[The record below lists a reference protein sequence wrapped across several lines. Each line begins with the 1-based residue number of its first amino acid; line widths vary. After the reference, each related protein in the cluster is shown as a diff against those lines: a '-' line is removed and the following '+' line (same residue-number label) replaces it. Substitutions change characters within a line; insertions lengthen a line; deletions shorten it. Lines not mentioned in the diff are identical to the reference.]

1 MTVGRRSFLVVGGGI
16 AGMSAAIALARTGAK
31 VRLVEVDPDWRVY
44 GAGITI
50 TGATYCAFAELG
62 LLDELCARGF
72 GALGGT
78 RLCLADGAP
87 FADLDAATLRPGL
100 PPIGGIMRPVLH
112 EMLARTTREAGV
124 EVCLGTTVED
134 WQDAVNGVTATLSDA
149 TRGDYAAIVIADGAS
164 SPNRARLFPDGPVPT
179 YTGQYC
185 WRLVAERPAGI
196 DRGHIYS
203 APPIFA
209 GLIPTSPTAMYL
221 WLLEP
226 RAEKTRIAPDTAHI
240 ALRKIMAPFGGL
252 LGRLRDGLDANSVI
266 IVRPLEAVLVPPP
279 WHRGRA
285 ILIGDAAHATTPH
298 LASGAG
304 IAIEDAVLLA
314 RLLGATTDVED
325 AFARFSALRF
335 ERCRD
340 VVDSS
345 IAIGALQQTD
355 AATPAQLGA
364 LIGAAEHRLQ
374 IDIWSQAQAAA

>member
-1 MTVGRRSFLVVGGGI
+1 MTVERRSFLVVGGGI

-78 RLCLADGAP
+78 RLCLADGEP
-87 FADLDAATLRPGL
+87 FADLEAASLRPGI

-134 WQDAVNGVTATLSDA
+134 WQDAANGVTATLSDG

-164 SPNRARLFPDGPVPT
+164 SPNRARLFPEGPAPT

-226 RAEKTRIAPDTAHI
+226 RAEKTRIAPDSRTH
-240 ALRKIMAPFGGL
+240 RAPQDHGTVRRASRQASRRP
-252 LGRLRDGLDANSVI
+252 GR
-266 IVRPLEAVLVPPP
+266 
-279 WHRGRA
+279 
-285 ILIGDAAHATTPH
+285 
-298 LASGAG
+298 
-304 IAIEDAVLLA
+304 
-314 RLLGATTDVED
+314 
-325 AFARFSALRF
+325 
-335 ERCRD
+335 
-340 VVDSS
+340 
-345 IAIGALQQTD
+345 
-355 AATPAQLGA
+355 QLGDRRPSA
-364 LIGAAEHRLQ
+364 GGGTGPAAVASRAGDPDRRRGPRNDAPSRFRGGHRDRGCGAPRT
-374 IDIWSQAQAAA
+374 AARRDDGR

>member
-1 MTVGRRSFLVVGGGI
+1 MTVTRRSFLVVGGGI
-16 AGMSAAIALARTGAK
+16 AGMSAAIALARTGAM

-87 FADLDAATLRPGL
+87 FADLEAAALRPGI

-124 EVCLGTTVED
+124 EVRLGTTVDE
-134 WQDAVNGVTATLSDA
+134 WHETASGVTATLSDG
-149 TRGDYAAIVIADGAS
+149 TQGDYAAIVIADGAS
-164 SPNRARLFPDGPVPT
+164 STNRARLFSEAPVPV

-185 WRLVAERPAGI
+185 WRLVAERPADI

-226 RAEKTRIAPDTAHI
+226 RAEKARIAPATAHI
-240 ALRKIMAPFGGL
+240 ELRRIMAPFGGL
-252 LGRLRDGLDANSVI
+252 LGRLRDGLDAYSSIV
-266 IVRPLEAVLVPPP
+266 VRPLEAVLVPSP

-304 IAIEDAVLLA
+304 IAVEDAVLLA
-314 RLLGATTDVED
+314 RLLGATTDIEE
-325 AFARFSALRF
+325 AFTRFNAVRF

-355 AATPAQLGA
+355 VATPARLGA
-364 LIGAAEHRLQ
+364 LIGAAENRLQ
-374 IDIWSQAQAAA
+374 IDIWSEARAA